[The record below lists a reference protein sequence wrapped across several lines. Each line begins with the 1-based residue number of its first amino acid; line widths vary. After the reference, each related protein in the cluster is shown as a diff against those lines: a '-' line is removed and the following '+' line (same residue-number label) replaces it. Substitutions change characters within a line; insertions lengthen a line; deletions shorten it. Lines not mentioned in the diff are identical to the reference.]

1 MPSTETVRR
10 QHALGGAAGVVLL
23 GFALVYRFYPDLLHL
38 RPGAPPQERV
48 DVTGSAATPMGF
60 ERRPTESAPQVSE
73 RDAGP
78 PISLAPAAVIGQ
90 RHAAAVAGAVPEAA
104 TTPEIAKLLERARKA
119 YQAGRLVGPGED
131 TVLALYADVL
141 KLDPRNRQAKVGLVE
156 LRARLMAEGEQALAA
171 GDADAAG
178 DVLAALKQVPES
190 DADAVQLDQ
199 RIKAQQQVRPLL
211 TQAADLLKQGKA
223 MAPAGGSAL
232 DLYRKTLA
240 ADPQNAVA
248 QQGLQQIQRSV
259 LDQALAAVAQDNF
272 AGADAALAQ
281 AAAILPGSQAL
292 QDTRGRVEGIRR
304 QRAESVLAQ
313 ARSALDAGN
322 PALAQQLARQA
333 LDISPDVPG
342 VDEFNERLRNARL
355 YASYRPGQVF
365 ADRFMDTAGQGPSMV
380 VVPTGSFLMGSP
392 DGEPGHRTS
401 EGPQHQ
407 VDVANGFALGRTE
420 VTVAQFRDFV
430 RATGYATTA
439 ERLGGS
445 SVYDESSGTMRESRR
460 ATWRDDYAGERA
472 RDNDPVVNVSWDDA
486 QAYVQWLSQRT
497 GKHYRLPSEAEFEYA
512 LRAGSATRYWWGD
525 GAPSRPVENVT
536 GAGDRSP
543 MHRLWSNAFPNY
555 RDGYWGPAPVM
566 SFAAN
571 AFGLYDMDGNVSEWV
586 EDCWHDN
593 YTRAPRDDSAWV
605 NPGCERRVV
614 RGGSWGSDPDQVRS
628 AFRLSASAETRSG
641 RVGFRVARDL

>member
-10 QHALGGAAGVVLL
+10 QHALGGAAGVALL
-23 GFALVYRFYPDLLHL
+23 GFALLYRFYPDLLHV
-38 RPGAPPQERV
+38 RPGAPPQER
-48 DVTGSAATPMGF
+48 DRIAGSAVAPMGF
-60 ERRPTESAPQVSE
+60 EQRPAGTPLQALE

-78 PISLAPAAVIGQ
+78 PISLAPAVVIER
-90 RHAAAVAGAVPEAA
+90 RHAAAAAGGEAA
-104 TTPEIAKLLERARKA
+104 STPEIDRLLDRARKA
-119 YQAGRLVGPGED
+119 YQGGRLVGPGAD
-131 TVLALYADVL
+131 TALSLYAAVL
-141 KLDPRNRQAKVGLVE
+141 GLAPDNRRAKAGLAE
-156 LRARLMAEGEQALAA
+156 LRARLLAESEQALAA
-171 GDADAAG
+171 GDDDAAG
-178 DVLAALKQVPES
+178 EVLAALKQVPDS
-190 DADAVQLDQ
+190 DADAARLDQ

-211 TQAADLLKQGKA
+211 VQAADLLKQGKA
-223 MAPAGGSAL
+223 TTPAGASAL
-232 DLYRKTLA
+232 DLYRKALA

-248 QQGLQQIQRSV
+248 HQGLERIQRGA
-259 LDQALAAVAQDNF
+259 LDQALAAVAQDDF
-272 AGADAALAQ
+272 AGVDAALAQ

-333 LDISPDVPG
+333 LAISPDVPG

-365 ADRFMDTAGQGPSMV
+365 ADRFLDAAGQGPSMV

-392 DGEPGHRTS
+392 DGEPGHRAS

-407 VDVANGFALGRTE
+407 VDIANGFALARSE
-420 VTVAQFRDFV
+420 VTVGQFREFV
-430 RATGYATTA
+430 RASGYVTSA

-445 SVYDESSGTMRESRR
+445 SVYDEASGSMRDSRR
-460 ATWRDDYAGERA
+460 ANWQDDYTGARA
-472 RDNDPVVNVSWDDA
+472 RDDDPVVNVSWNDA
-486 QAYVQWLSQRT
+486 EAYARWLSQRT
-497 GKHYRLPSEAEFEYA
+497 GKRYRLPSEAEFEYA
-512 LRAGSATRYWWGD
+512 LRAGSVTRYWWGD
-525 GAPSRPVENVT
+525 GAPRKPVENVT

-543 MHRLWSNAFPNY
+543 SHRLWSNAFPGY

-566 SFAAN
+566 SFAPN
-571 AFGLYDMDGNVSEWV
+571 PFGLYDMGGNVSEWV
-586 EDCWHDN
+586 DDCWHDN
-593 YTRAPRDDSAWV
+593 YTRAARDGSAWI

-628 AFRLSASAETRSG
+628 AFRLPAPADTRSG
-641 RVGFRVARDL
+641 RLGFRVARDL

>member
-10 QHALGGAAGVVLL
+10 QHALGGAAGVALL
-23 GFALVYRFYPDLLHL
+23 AFALVYRFYPDLLHL
-38 RPGAPPQERV
+38 RPGVPAQERV
-48 DVTGSAATPMGF
+48 GVTGSAAAPMGF
-60 ERRPTESAPQVSE
+60 ERRPSESAPQASE

-78 PISLAPAAVIGQ
+78 PISLAPAAVIAQ
-90 RHAAAVAGAVPEAA
+90 RHAAAAAGA
-104 TTPEIAKLLERARKA
+104 TPEIASTPEITQLLARARKA
-119 YQAGRLVGPGED
+119 YQGDRLVGPGED
-131 TVLALYADVL
+131 SALALYAAVL
-141 KLDPRNRQAKVGLVE
+141 KLDPDNRQAKAGLVE

-171 GDADAAG
+171 GDVDAAG
-178 DVLAALKQVPES
+178 DVLAALKQVPEA
-190 DADAVQLDQ
+190 DADAALLDQ

-211 TQAADLLKQGKA
+211 VQAAELLKQGKA
-223 MAPAGGSAL
+223 TAPAGGSAL
-232 DLYRKTLA
+232 DLYRKALA
-240 ADPQNAVA
+240 ADPRNAVA
-248 QQGLQQIQRSV
+248 QQGLEQIQRGV
-259 LDQALAAVAQDNF
+259 LDQALAAVAQDDF

-281 AAAILPGSQAL
+281 AATILPGSQAL

-365 ADRFMDTAGQGPSMV
+365 ADRFLDTAGQGPAMV

-392 DGEPGHRTS
+392 DGEPGHRAS

-430 RATGYATTA
+430 RATGYVTTA

-460 ATWRDDYAGERA
+460 ATWQDDYAGERA
-472 RDNDPVVNVSWDDA
+472 RDNDPVVHVSWDDA

-512 LRAGSATRYWWGD
+512 LRAGSVTRYWWGD
-525 GAPSRPVENVT
+525 GAPRRPVENVT

-543 MHRLWSNAFPNY
+543 AHRLWSNAFPDY

-571 AFGLYDMDGNVSEWV
+571 PFGLYDMDGNVSEWV

-593 YTRAPRDDSAWV
+593 YTRAPRDGSAWV